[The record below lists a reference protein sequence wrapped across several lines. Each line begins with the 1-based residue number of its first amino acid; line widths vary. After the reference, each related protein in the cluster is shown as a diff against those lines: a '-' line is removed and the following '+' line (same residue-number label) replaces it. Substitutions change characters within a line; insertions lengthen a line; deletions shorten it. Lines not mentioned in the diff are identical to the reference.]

1 MLHVHLTVKFR
12 AFGITFANIRKEW
25 REDLHAPLTPREI
38 IRFSERGV
46 TLVVGVS

>member
-1 MLHVHLTVKFR
+1 MIHVLLTVKFR

-25 REDLHAPLTPREI
+25 REDLHVNLHAREI

-46 TLVVGVS
+46 TLIVGVS